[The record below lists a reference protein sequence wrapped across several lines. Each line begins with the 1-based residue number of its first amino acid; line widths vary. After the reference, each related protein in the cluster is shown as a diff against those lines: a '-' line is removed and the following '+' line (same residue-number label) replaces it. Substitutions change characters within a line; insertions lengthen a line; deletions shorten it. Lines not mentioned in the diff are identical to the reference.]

1 MRRAQVVALAAS
13 SISRVTIIES
23 GRSVHLQ
30 RQWLPIH
37 RFPSGVRVCC
47 IDR

>member
-1 MRRAQVVALAAS
+1 MRCQPLRRGQVVALAAS

-30 RQWLPIH
+30 RH
-37 RFPSGVRVCC
+37 
-47 IDR
+47 